1 MQIHSTL
8 VILSKYNL
16 VRTNT
21 IEQLGIR
28 DSAHVPIRNNC
39 NKIFDVIPKNHGT
52 IIVKRVSV
60 DVCLRTFRH
69 CCILT
74 IRNHKS
80 NLV

>member
-28 DSAHVPIRNNC
+28 DSADLASI
-39 NKIFDVIPKNHGT
+39 
-52 IIVKRVSV
+52 
-60 DVCLRTFRH
+60 
-69 CCILT
+69 
-74 IRNHKS
+74 
-80 NLV
+80 